1 MYVTCINERC
11 MLCKPNEIS
20 STFRGSMVVAM
31 RMPVCFASCERS
43 FEPTQVQSPRTTT
56 NLCTVCDPLSRSAS
70 SSHSHILPTVRM
82 SGSVTPRVSF
92 TPILADLKAVKL
104 KHSVS
109 SRSTLLEEKV
119 LIYIVDTNRQE
130 LYEDA
135 PWSSFDLNENQTVQI
150 VTFAIY
156 SHN

>member
-1 MYVTCINERC
+1 M
-11 MLCKPNEIS
+11 
-20 STFRGSMVVAM
+20 
-31 RMPVCFASCERS
+31 
-43 FEPTQVQSPRTTT
+43 
-56 NLCTVCDPLSRSAS
+56 
-70 SSHSHILPTVRM
+70 
-82 SGSVTPRVSF
+82 
-92 TPILADLKAVKL
+92 KL

-109 SRSTLLEEKV
+109 SRSTLLEEKA